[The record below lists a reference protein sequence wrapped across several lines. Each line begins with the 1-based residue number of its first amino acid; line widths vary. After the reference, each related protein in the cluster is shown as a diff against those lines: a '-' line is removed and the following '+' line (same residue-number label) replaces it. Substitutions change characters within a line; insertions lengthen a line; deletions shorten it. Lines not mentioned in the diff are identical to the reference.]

1 VLSAPNNQS
10 QSSRSGLNKYVLVDW
25 KTVRKLMCVN
35 LVKLRAGV
43 FTKMGHISRVVVND
57 RVIQY
62 SGTVKGIH

>member
-1 VLSAPNNQS
+1 MLSAPNNQS

-43 FTKMGHISRVVVND
+43 FTKMGHISRVVV
-57 RVIQY
+57 
-62 SGTVKGIH
+62 